1 MIKLISNK
9 KYNELKDK
17 IDNQALKIVDLTLDN
32 SDKDEEINIY
42 NQQVNYLMAEV
53 AELTD
58 KLEEKT
64 TELKNLKLVLR
75 RNKID
80 YKALLKEK
88 CPLQKKV
95 EKLAKKLNNK

>member
-1 MIKLISNK
+1 MKILSTK
-9 KYNELKDK
+9 KYNELVETNKRLAK
-17 IDNQALKIVDLTLDN
+17 EKLDLTLDN
-32 SDKDEEINIY
+32 ADKDEQMNLY
-42 NQQVNYLMAEV
+42 NQQVNILMGKVED
-53 AELTD
+53 LTD
-58 KLEEKT
+58 KLEKKS

-95 EKLAKKLNNK
+95 EKLAKEMNIK

>member
-1 MIKLISNK
+1 MKILKTKTYNDMVNK
-9 KYNELKDK
+9 IEELENKNIELTCDNDYKDG
-17 IDNQALKIVDLTLDN
+17 QMT
-32 SDKDEEINIY
+32 IY
-42 NQQVNYLMAEV
+42 NNQVNYLMGKVED
-53 AELTD
+53 LTD
-58 KLEEKT
+58 KLENKT

-95 EKLAKKLNNK
+95 EKLAKEMNIK